1 MCEMT
6 AGIERDTCLNR
17 GGIKS
22 IVVVPLDKVEFTR
35 ANDVLTAIVSQ
46 TYPAYRIKI
55 DINSGSS
62 NDNKEVNRENW
73 TKKQMQSVMLMVKD
87 DTLVTRQQLDLLT
100 DGAQVVIV
108 EKNNGLNYVLGVK
121 NGMVGGYEAPTGQ
134 NSGDMNGATITMNG
148 EEDAIAP
155 EISNSLIANLLA
167 YTS

>member
-22 IVVVPLDKVEFTR
+22 IVVVPLNKVEFTR
-35 ANDVLTAIVSQ
+35 TNNTLSAIVSQ

-55 DINSGSS
+55 DINSGSA
-62 NDNKEVNRENW
+62 NDNKEVNRENNS
-73 TKKQMQSVMLMVKD
+73 KKYVQSVMLMIKD
-87 DTLVTRQQLDLLT
+87 DTLITREQLDLFT
-100 DGAQVVIV
+100 DGYQVVIV
-108 EKNNGLNYVLGVK
+108 EKNNGLNYVLGLE
-121 NGMVGGYEAPTGQ
+121 NGLAGGYEAPTGQ
-134 NSGDMNGATITMNG
+134 DSGDMNGATITMNG
-148 EEDAIAP
+148 QEAAMAP